1 VAVVAAVGGVVTGG
15 EAHIEEAQLVR
26 LLATLEMAREAVTR
40 LTDELRER
48 TGELPV
54 GADAAHKAFRFVDN
68 GAWLDE
74 SGTVSYPQGCN
85 IEYVPCLEPLR
96 EDERD
101 PYSGTVCGED
111 AKFIV
116 WGGRGIREGS
126 AVAYPACK
134 EHARKWGSA
143 RRIGEDG
150 SLISFDED

>member
-1 VAVVAAVGGVVTGG
+1 MTDAPQFVLDSSVALGWMF
-15 EAHIEEAQLVR
+15 Q
-26 LLATLEMAREAVTR
+26 
-40 LTDELRER
+40 
-48 TGELPV
+48 
-54 GADAAHKAFRFVDN
+54 
-68 GAWLDE
+68 
-74 SGTVSYPQGCN
+74 
-85 IEYVPCLEPLR
+85 
-96 EDERD
+96 DERD